1 MRLIMKTVAVSVPES
16 VLVSIAPGDS
26 VVLRAG
32 RKRLMLKAVVERK
45 PTKAEIRRAC
55 ELANEQDR
63 DSDDMDFIERVA
75 AW

>member
-1 MRLIMKTVAVSVPES
+1 MKTVSVSVPDS
-16 VLVSIAPGDS
+16 VLTAIEPGDS

-32 RKRLMLKAVVERK
+32 RRRLTLKAVAERK

-63 DSDDMDFIERVA
+63 GSDDMDFIERVA
-75 AW
+75 VW

>member
-1 MRLIMKTVAVSVPES
+1 MKTVSVSVPDS
-16 VLVSIAPGDS
+16 VLASIEPGDS

-32 RKRLMLKAVVERK
+32 SRRLTLKAYGERK

-63 DSDDMDFIERVA
+63 ASDDMDFIERVTPSRY
-75 AW
+75 

>member
-1 MRLIMKTVAVSVPES
+1 MKTVAVSVPES
-16 VLVSIAPGDS
+16 VLVSIEAGDS

-32 RKRLMLKAVVERK
+32 RKRLTLRAVAERK